1 MNTRA
6 AVHIAKL
13 CGAVDPSISGQTVY
27 EAVVLGMSFELRPVY
42 IANDDLTFI
51 NQCTHQWDEYSSGM
65 HREPYYSVALSDS
78 GQTFI
83 ISLDN
88 APVCVAEVHHALQYY
103 VGEEFMP
110 KEKDYLVRLF
120 FASALDLAVH
130 SGVIQFFTGYCN
142 QFTEVGG
149 IIIKADMHDETALE
163 QAGFSA
169 KRTANG
175 SHTGYYYYSTSKE
188 NV

>member
-1 MNTRA
+1 MNTHA
-6 AVHIAKL
+6 AIHIAKL
-13 CGAVDPSISGQTVY
+13 CGAVDPSVSGQTVY
-27 EAVVLGMSFELRPVY
+27 EAAVLGMSFELRLVY
-42 IANDDLTFI
+42 IANDDLIFI
-51 NQCTHQWDEYSSGM
+51 NQCTHLWDEYAAGM

-83 ISLDN
+83 ISLDHE
-88 APVCVAEVHHALQYY
+88 PVCVAEVHHALQYY

-110 KEKDYLVRLF
+110 KENDYLVRLF
-120 FASALDLAVH
+120 FASSDLAVH
-130 SGVIQFFTGYCN
+130 SGVIQFFTGYFR
-142 QFTEVGG
+142 QFSEVGG

-169 KRTANG
+169 TRNADG